1 MKVIRPSYEELEQ
14 MVKELKEEDR
24 KRKQVEEQLRK
35 NENKYRT
42 LIENLPQKIFFKDK
56 NSVYIS
62 CNENY
67 ARDLTINPDEISGK
81 TDYDFWP
88 KELADKYT
96 TDDKRILELGKA
108 EHIEE
113 QYIQN
118 GKECY
123 VQTVKTPV
131 KDENGNVIGV
141 LGIFW
146 DITEHKQMEDEL
158 INYRDHLEFLV
169 NERNTELYEANKK
182 LQQNVTEIKKSE
194 EETQRLGAL
203 VQQENDR
210 LLALVNSINDEVWF
224 ADMQKRF
231 TIINPLGRQK
241 FGLANGERVDLENL
255 VKNVEIH
262 RPDGSLRPLE
272 ESPALRALRGEVVE
286 KQEDILRI
294 PTSGELQYRQVNAA
308 PVRDASGNII
318 GSVCVTRDI
327 TKQKQAEKAL
337 SESETRVRA
346 LNQEILNMLMV
357 VSHDLRSPLVSLGA
371 TLKLLLRGVYG
382 QMDTSVKN
390 TVIDLQGRIERL
402 LGVTEDC
409 LGKVSGVT
417 GEVDFKKKMLDL
429 REDIIDPVLDEL
441 SGEIE
446 KQNIVIDNRL
456 GAIPARRI
464 PIKADKVWLK
474 IVFRNLFSN
483 AIKHGGKE
491 CVMAF
496 GCEDFKSYYK
506 LNVYNSGAPIPE
518 NLRDNLFTKFHRIEK
533 RGELISEGMGLGLYL
548 TKQIIQK
555 HGGEIW
561 YEPKEWGSNFVIT
574 LPHD

>member
-67 ARDLTINPDEISGK
+67 ARDLKINPDEISGK

-96 TDDKRILELGKA
+96 TDDKRILELGKT

-346 LNQEILNMLMV
+346 LNKEILNMLMV